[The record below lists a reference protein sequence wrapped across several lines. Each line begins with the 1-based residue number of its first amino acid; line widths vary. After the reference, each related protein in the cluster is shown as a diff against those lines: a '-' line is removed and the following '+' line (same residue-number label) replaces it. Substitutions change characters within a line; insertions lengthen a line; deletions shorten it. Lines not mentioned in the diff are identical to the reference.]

1 MDLSMSYDSYD
12 YATAFLSMIFTPKTA
27 IFGLIIG
34 LLGCYLG
41 FKLSKLCIGFCGFLT
56 GIIIG
61 VVLAIKNGNE
71 NYMVL
76 GFFIAI
82 IMAALAYNMYKLGSA
97 LVTFIN
103 TAISI
108 FFMRLLTSSE
118 GINLTSDDIKSAFI
132 LCCILGLIAGILTF
146 IFTKPMFIIS
156 TSVSGGYISG
166 LCLSIL
172 TEQTFILKIFPVIFI
187 ATGIFV
193 QIKTNHGL
201 FEKKAR
207 ENIEEESAE
216 L

>member
-12 YATAFLSMIFTPKTA
+12 YALAFLSMIFNEKTA

-41 FKLSKLCIGFCGFLT
+41 FKLSKLCIGFCGFLA

-61 VVLAIKNGNE
+61 VVLSIKNGNE

-76 GFFIAI
+76 GFFMAI
-82 IMAALAYNMYKLGSA
+82 VLAILAYKLYKLGSA
-97 LVTFIN
+97 LVAFIN
-103 TAISI
+103 TAIAV
-108 FFMRLLTSSE
+108 FFMKLLTFAE
-118 GINLTSDDIKSAFI
+118 GGNLTSDDLKSTII
-132 LCCILGLIAGILTF
+132 LCCIAGIIAGILTF

-156 TSVSGGYISG
+156 TSISGGYISG
-166 LCLSIL
+166 LCLYIL
-172 TEQTFILKIFPVIFI
+172 TEQTLILKILPVIFI

-201 FEKKAR
+201 FETRTSK
-207 ENIEEESAE
+207 NIPEESAE